1 MIETMNLA
9 EIKNRIDA
17 ISEVG
22 SIRMRM
28 RMASPQLASA
38 MGGAAIDFLS
48 KDERHELHLLQ
59 LRLPTFAQ
67 EWLEAHERIQQRI
80 AARKRGKVEILA
92 T

>member
-1 MIETMNLA
+1 
-9 EIKNRIDA
+9 
-17 ISEVG
+17 
-22 SIRMRM
+22 M

-38 MGGAAIDFLS
+38 MGGAVIDFLS
-48 KDERHELHLLQ
+48 KDERHELHILQ

-67 EWLEAHERIQQRI
+67 ARLVAHERIQQRI